1 MTGAVLDK
9 AAGVDISFID
19 NKNRG
24 GARYRAALGFLMGVE
39 RTRQMMKIGFIGT
52 GNMGGALAV
61 AAVKQVGGARVAV
74 TCSTPEH
81 TASTAAQSASGPL

>member
-9 AAGVDISFID
+9 AAGVDISFTD

-52 GNMGGALAV
+52 GNMGG
-61 AAVKQVGGARVAV
+61 G
-74 TCSTPEH
+74 
-81 TASTAAQSASGPL
+81 